1 MRINFVLPPSPTISG
16 GPLAILEY
24 ANRFID
30 LGHTVSI
37 TTYPDDM
44 WHGDNPFP
52 WFKFK
57 GKILYKHL
65 RNFDKKRDK
74 SSFSVSDPGGLRGI
88 SDEILRI
95 LGLAGLRSLIIGS
108 GAAPQEAIPFEFM
121 QTELLT
127 WLHVMEM
134 IPDCDLNIA
143 TFWSTVFPVYYS
155 FKGKPVFFMQHYEE
169 VFYPLLPNL
178 LMHKLMAR
186 LAFEM
191 PVYKVANSSWLRAL
205 IRDRFNQN
213 VPFSNNAIEVSDFAP
228 RPKLSEDDG
237 VIRII
242 TYARPEE
249 WKGFA
254 DAVACMA
261 AVRQRVKTPI
271 EWNVFGYKHQHLVEN
286 NDYAPYKYH
295 PKLSF
300 AALSKLYAT
309 SDIAIC
315 PSWYESF
322 PLPPLEAMASGTATV
337 TTAAGT
343 EDYAF
348 HENNALVVGSRDV
361 NAMADAVCRLIEDKV
376 LRDRLAAAGRKTAE
390 QYEWDRAVKDRE
402 AILTD
407 IFEGRVS
414 YDVDASA
421 KLGLRDIHGVEFESG
436 PIEAQIEGDGLLWH
450 AGALYLIYN
459 GAKRH
464 VVNGDLI
471 PSLLKNGF
479 RYIEIDDLQFAR
491 LPHASPLNEIESIPL
506 RRVGRA
512 LVEPVASIP

>member
-30 LGHTVSI
+30 LGHTVTI
-37 TTYPDDM
+37 TTYPDCM
-44 WHGDNPFP
+44 WQGDNPFP
-52 WFKFK
+52 WFNFK
-57 GKILYKHL
+57 GEIRYKHF
-65 RNFDKKRDK
+65 RNLDK
-74 SSFSVSDPGGLRGI
+74 SQGGLNLDLSHPGGLRDV
-88 SDEILRI
+88 SDEIIRAFG
-95 LGLAGLRSLIIGS
+95 LGGLRSLIVGS
-108 GAAPQEAIPFEFM
+108 GATPKEPMPFDFM

-127 WLHVMEM
+127 WLHVMEVM
-134 IPDCDLNIA
+134 PECDLNIA

-169 VFYPLLPNL
+169 VFYPLLPH
-178 LMHKLMAR
+178 LMLHKLMAR
-186 LAFEM
+186 LAYEM
-191 PVYKVANSSWLRAL
+191 PVYKVANSSWLQKL
-205 IRDRFNQN
+205 VKERFNQT

-237 VIRII
+237 TIRII

-249 WKGFA
+249 WKGFS

-271 EWNVFGYKHQHLVEN
+271 EWNVFGYKHPHLVEN
-286 NDYAPYKYH
+286 NEYAPYTYH

-348 HENNALVVGSRDV
+348 HENNALVVQSRDV
-361 NAMADAVCRLIEDKV
+361 SAMADAVCRLIEDKA
-376 LRDRLAAAGRKTAE
+376 LRDRLAAEGRKTAE
-390 QYEWDRAVKDRE
+390 KYEWDRAVKDRE

-407 IFEGRVS
+407 IFEGRVA

-421 KLGLRDIHGVEFESG
+421 KLGLSDVHGIAFESG
-436 PIEAQIEGDGLLWH
+436 PVEAQIVGDGLLWH
-450 AGALYLIYN
+450 AGALYLIYD

-464 VVNGDLI
+464 VLEGELI
-471 PSLLKNGF
+471 PRLLENGF
-479 RYIEIDDLQFAR
+479 QYIEVDGLLFAR
-491 LPHASPLNEIESIPL
+491 LPHGGPLSEIKDVPL
-506 RRVGRA
+506 RREVRENNKASGGR
-512 LVEPVASIP
+512 L